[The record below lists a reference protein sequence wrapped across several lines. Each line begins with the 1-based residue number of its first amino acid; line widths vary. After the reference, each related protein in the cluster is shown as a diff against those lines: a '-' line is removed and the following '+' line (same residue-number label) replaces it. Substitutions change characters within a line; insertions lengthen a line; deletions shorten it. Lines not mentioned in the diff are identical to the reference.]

1 MEAFFDDIG
10 NTIEGY
16 YDQIVATA
24 PRFLLGIL
32 VFCALYFVIG
42 WMRGIAQNRLFSR
55 MDDPLLAKFL
65 GRILKVILV
74 FAAFMVALQIIGL
87 TGIVTGLFTGASV
100 SALVIGF
107 AFKDVGE
114 NFIAGIMLAF
124 NRPFRIGDYV
134 ELNGQKGKVVALNLR
149 DTQIKSY
156 DGRDIFIP
164 NAGIV
169 KNPVVNYTIDGFL
182 RKEFT
187 IGIDYGSDVSESI
200 RLILETLEG
209 IPGILR
215 EDRRP
220 SVAVNELGASSIN
233 LTVYFWYDTFDSS
246 INVVQVTNRA
256 IDAVVERLTAAGVYL
271 PGDVIELKNYADV
284 ELKSLVNPNPPV
296 SEPSVRKAG

>member
-1 MEAFFDDIG
+1 MDTFFDDLSG
-10 NTIEGY
+10 TFSTY
-16 YDQIVATA
+16 YEQFVNVA
-24 PRFLLGIL
+24 PRFVFGVGVFLL
-32 VFCALYFVIG
+32 LYVVIG
-42 WMRGIAQNRLFSR
+42 WVKRLTQTRLFSR

-65 GRILKVILV
+65 GRILKVLLT

-100 SALVIGF
+100 SALIIGF

-124 NRPFRIGDYV
+124 NRPFRVGDYV
-134 ELNGQKGKVVALNLR
+134 ELDGQRGKVVALNLR

-200 RLILETLEG
+200 RLILDTLDG
-209 IPGILR
+209 IDGILKEER
-215 EDRRP
+215 KP
-220 SVAVNELGASSIN
+220 SVAVQELGASSIN
-233 LTVYFWYDTFDSS
+233 LTVYFWYDTFDPK
-246 INVVQVTNRA
+246 INVVQITNRA
-256 IDAVVERLTAAGVYL
+256 VDAVVERLTSAGVYL

-284 ELKSLVNPNPPV
+284 ELKSWVNPSDPGR
-296 SEPSVRKAG
+296 EPSVAKAG